1 MIRKLLKLAVFLLVA
16 NALYQLAPVTLRY
29 FQFKDAV
36 RELALFPQK
45 LNESQLV
52 DKVMEMAEEHSVPL
66 EREDVQVR
74 REPDGSVLIDLSYV
88 ETLLFV
94 PGFEY
99 PWQFDV
105 IARPY

>member
-16 NALYQLAPVTLRY
+16 NALYQLAPVSLRY

-66 EREDVQVR
+66 ERDDVQVR

-88 ETLLFV
+88 ETLRFV

-99 PWQFDV
+99 SWQFNV

>member
-16 NALYQLAPVTLRY
+16 NALYQLAPVSLRY

-52 DKVMEMAEEHSVPL
+52 DKVMDLAEEHSVPL
-66 EREDVQVR
+66 DREDVQIR
-74 REPDGSVLIDLSYV
+74 RAPDGSVLIDLSYV
-88 ETLLFV
+88 ETLRFV

-99 PWQFDV
+99 PWQFNV